1 MGTECLVVPPLLS
14 SFVDAFVDFSVGG
27 IFFPLSEELR
37 SIPDPEGGAPPAPA
51 TLFPSPARLVAI
63 GDLHGDLHKAKQAFS
78 LAGLVDSQEGRW
90 KGGSSVAVQVGDV
103 LDRGGEEIRLMYLL
117 HRLKIEAS
125 RAGGA
130 LHIINGNH
138 EVMNVALDFRFATPA
153 GIAEFERWGVWY
165 RVGMAMKRLCDGV
178 ESPKDPFEGI
188 PSVFPDVKEEFLEG
202 IRARIAALRPD
213 GPISRRFL
221 AGNQTVV
228 VVGDSVFV
236 HGGLLRD
243 HVEYGLERLNDEVRD
258 WIEGSTSSMP
268 RHLKGRDSLVWL
280 RRFSDG
286 PDCDCTHLEEVLS
299 TIPGAKRMVMGHT
312 IQQRINGVCENRAI
326 RVDVGLSKG
335 CTNGLPEVLEIVEG
349 KQLRV
354 LTSNEV
360 FRHKNTYESSVRLK
374 KEIVK
379 FPESMIKDVE
389 VKA

>member
-27 IFFPLSEELR
+27 IFFPLRRSSDRSPILKVERLR
-37 SIPDPEGGAPPAPA
+37 A
-51 TLFPSPARLVAI
+51 
-63 GDLHGDLHKAKQAFS
+63 GDAAKQAFS

-299 TIPGAKRMVMGHT
+299 TIPGAKRM
-312 IQQRINGVCENRAI
+312 NRAI

-374 KEIVK
+374 KESVK